1 MTTSAKR
8 VSCERTL
15 TCKQPMSTR
24 IERQSTLVRQ
34 HQIIE
39 AAISLITTRGMES
52 VTIDAIAEEVGLTE
66 GAIYRH
72 FTSKHQIL
80 TFLIDDIE
88 KSLLETVCNAQVS
101 GATALKNLER
111 ILEAHLSDVEGDR
124 AASFIVITEAM
135 GFDGIGLGPRVSLM
149 LTRYLEFVR
158 GVLEQG
164 IREGTIR
171 RDVDVEAAA
180 TTFLGLIQ
188 STATLWALNSHA
200 PPLAE
205 RRAQMWGIFE
215 KGVAATA

>member
-1 MTTSAKR
+1 
-8 VSCERTL
+8 
-15 TCKQPMSTR
+15 
-24 IERQSTLVRQ
+24 
-34 HQIIE
+34 
-39 AAISLITTRGMES
+39 MEG

-66 GAIYRH
+66 GAIYCH

-80 TFLIDDIE
+80 TLLIDDIE
-88 KSLLETVCNAQVS
+88 RSLLETVRNAQVS

-111 ILEAHLSDVEGDR
+111 ILEAHLSDVEGHR
-124 AASFIVITEAM
+124 AVFFIVITEAM

-164 IREGTIR
+164 IEEGNIR

-188 STATLWALNSHA
+188 STATLWALNGHA

-205 RRAQMWGIFE
+205 RRAQMWDIFE